1 MDYSEKRR
9 KHSLTCHEGGREE
22 IERELVE
29 LLLRPGP
36 TPKYDLERLMK
47 LLDPGEGK
55 LSIAYARGT

>member
-9 KHSLTCHEGGREE
+9 KHSLTCHEGGREA

-36 TPKYDLERLMK
+36 TPKDDLERLMN
-47 LLDPGEGK
+47 LLDPGEGN